1 MSKYILIL
9 IAFIS
14 FPAHSETG
22 DSLLNYFSSD
32 SFSGAEISDAVKV
45 FVVLT
50 VLSLAPSILVMMT
63 SFTRIIIVLSILRQ
77 ALGMQQTP
85 PNSVL
90 ISLAL
95 FLTIFSMS
103 DTINEINTKALKPLS
118 SDSISLESALD
129 ESIKPIKSYML
140 EKTRDKDLAM
150 MIDISNTAYP
160 NDYNDIDMVLL
171 IPAFMI
177 SELIAA
183 FKIGFII
190 FLPFLLI
197 DIVVAGLL
205 MSLGMMMVPPMMMS
219 LPIKILV
226 FVLIDGWSLV
236 IRSLMDSI

>member
-9 IAFIS
+9 FAFIS

-22 DSLLNYFSSD
+22 ESLLHYFSSD

-45 FVVLT
+45 FIVLT

-160 NDYNDIDMVLL
+160 NDYNDVDMVVL